1 MRSAASAGGH
11 DLKENK
17 LVVTAFDIALIIVAA
32 TVMLAGLYRRWCLQ
46 REKTGP
52 VSANWSGLLGY
63 LAGHGRIGQRQPAG
77 LMHLLLVWGFALFV
91 IAVILAQFDLRVGAA
106 TAMGFSLL
114 LDIAGLA
121 MLVATLYFLIR
132 RMSSGK
138 DPEAVLPKRTILPI
152 VVLLV
157 IVLSGFWAEGAR
169 LNLVPA
175 SAVSAPVG
183 TLVAAAAP
191 SSPLFMQAMIR
202 VHFFAVL
209 FFVALIPF
217 TFMRHLVACSRNVL
231 YGSAGPCAAMEP
243 VALEKA
249 PFGPQSVADLSLA
262 RLRDADACVA
272 CGRCDE
278 HCPARLS
285 GKPLSPRS
293 IMMGLAGQADQVCT
307 STGSPRLSDVAS
319 TDAIWACS
327 TCMACV
333 AQCPVYNKPLDAVLA
348 LRRYQVLDAG
358 NLPSEARPMIRNLE
372 LFGDVN
378 GKGAA
383 HRSDWTIGSQVP
395 KEPGA
400 SKVLFWVG
408 CSGTFHPGYQQASLA
423 MVKIFEKAGENYAIL
438 GSKELCCGDPARR
451 LGKEDLFVSLATKNI
466 EQFGAHHI
474 DQIVT
479 LCPHCFNTLKN
490 EYPALGAKITVQHAA
505 EYTAAL
511 IAEGRI
517 SLKYPFADSIA
528 IHDPCYLGRYNGI
541 YEPLRK
547 LCAAVPG
554 ATVKELPDSFDKG
567 FCCGGGGGRMWLHE
581 SIGEKINVMRARQ
594 VAEAGVAA
602 VATACPYCL
611 TMMEDGLKALELE
624 TTPVARDI
632 IVMVAD
638 ALA

>member
-1 MRSAASAGGH
+1 
-11 DLKENK
+11 
-17 LVVTAFDIALIIVAA
+17 VVTAFDILLIIVAA

-46 REKTGP
+46 REKTDT
-52 VSANWSGLLGY
+52 VSADWSALIGY
-63 LAGHGRIGQRQPAG
+63 LAGHGRIGKRQPAG
-77 LMHLLLVWGFALFV
+77 LMHLLLVWGFVLFV
-91 IAVILAQFDLRVGAA
+91 IAVILAQFDLHVGAA
-106 TAMGFSLL
+106 VATGFSLL

-132 RMSSGK
+132 RLSGNGK
-138 DPEAVLPKRTILPI
+138 DADATLPKRAI
-152 VVLLV
+152 VPMLVLLV

-169 LNLVPA
+169 LNLMPA
-175 SAVSAPVG
+175 SAASAPVG
-183 TLVAAAAP
+183 TLVAAATP
-191 SSPLFMQAMIR
+191 TSPLFMQAMIR

-209 FFVALIPF
+209 LFVVLIPF
-217 TFMRHLVACSRNVL
+217 TFMRHLVASSRNVL
-231 YGSAGPCAAMEP
+231 YGNTGPCAAMESIG
-243 VALEKA
+243 LEKA
-249 PFGPQSVADLSLA
+249 PFGPQTVGDLPLS

-293 IMMGLAGQADQVCT
+293 IMMGLADQVNQVCT
-307 STGSPRLSDVAS
+307 FSGTPQLASVATS
-319 TDAIWACS
+319 DAIWACS

-333 AQCPVYNKPLDAVLA
+333 IQCPVYNKPLDAVLA
-348 LRRYQVLDAG
+348 LRRYQVLDSS

-383 HRSDWTIGSQVP
+383 HRSDWTIGAEVP
-395 KEPGA
+395 KAPGPA
-400 SKVLFWVG
+400 RVLFWVG
-408 CSGTFHPGYQQASLA
+408 CSGAFHPGYQQASLA
-423 MVKIFEKAGENYAIL
+423 MVKIFEKAGADFAIL
-438 GSKELCCGDPARR
+438 GSKEVCCGDPARR
-451 LGKEDLFVSLATKNI
+451 LGKEDLFVSLAAKNI
-466 EQFGAHHI
+466 EQFAAHKI
-474 DQIVT
+474 DQVVT
-479 LCPHCFNTLKN
+479 LCPHCYNTLKN
-490 EYPALGAKITVQHAA
+490 EYPALGAKISVQHAA
-505 EYTAAL
+505 EYTAQL
-511 IAEGRI
+511 IAGGRI
-517 SLKYPFADSIA
+517 TLKYPFADSIA

-554 ATVKELPDSFDKG
+554 ATVKELPESREQG

-581 SIGEKINVMRARQ
+581 SIGEKINVIRARQ
-594 VAEAGVAA
+594 VADSGAAA

-624 TTPVARDI
+624 HTPIAQDI
-632 IVMVAD
+632 IVMVAE